1 MRIISF
7 NVNGIRSMAGKVKSG
22 EKTGTPATHC
32 LKSLVEEQ
40 MPDVL
45 CLQEIK
51 TQSESDLAFLK
62 PHFPHIHINAAT
74 SKKGYSGVALLSTT
88 QPEWVHH
95 DLNPIEK
102 LSSTYSQ
109 YDFLQEGRMI
119 TAKFPTHLVVNIYT
133 VNSKPELARLEERL
147 LWEQMLREY
156 LAHLHQEFHLPVVL
170 CGDLNVAHQE
180 IDIYN
185 PKGKSKTAGFSK
197 EERHAFTTLLKDCG
211 MTDTFRQLH
220 PDTKKYTYWS
230 NYAASRQRNVGWRID
245 YVLVSNTVSPSNIL
259 DADCLNEYGGSDHCP
274 VVATIQL

>member
-40 MPDVL
+40 TPDVL

-51 TQSESDLAFLK
+51 TQSEGDLAFLK

-95 DLNPIEK
+95 DLNPMEK
-102 LSSTYSQ
+102 LSSTYSP

-119 TAKFPTHLVVNIYT
+119 TAKFPTHIVVNVYT

-156 LAHLHQEFHLPVVL
+156 LAHLEQEFHLPVIL

-185 PKGKSKTAGFSK
+185 PKGKSKTAGFSN

-211 MTDTFRQLH
+211 MTDTFRHLH

-245 YVLVSNTVSPSNIL
+245 YVLVSNSLPHSNIL